1 MRAKV
6 LGPNF
11 FEWRTSKGDEKAIRK
26 PTTDVPMKVAT
37 APVNWNSP
45 HVPDYRPATPYPQL
59 LEEMKAAGY
68 TATEWSTDMPK
79 DPAVLAA
86 DLQARGLRLLGGY
99 VELELRTAAKRDQ
112 EIQRGVG
119 IGKFFRSLGGGFLVA
134 ADGGDQRRIQEAG
147 HVNPEGGLT
156 DAQWRSLCEGLNEV
170 GATLRSAGIQVV
182 FHNHVGTYV
191 ETEAETSRLLDGTD
205 PSLVGWCLDCGH
217 LAYGGG
223 DTLRMLEKYGSRVG
237 YTHIKDVD
245 GKILQTSH
253 EQGWSFLQ
261 ALRRFI
267 FTPLGEG
274 VVNIPAV
281 IRALRRDRYEG
292 WLVIEQDTTPQDPTA
307 IARKNRLYLE
317 GLLQSE
323 S

>member
-1 MRAKV
+1 
-6 LGPNF
+6 
-11 FEWRTSKGDEKAIRK
+11 
-26 PTTDVPMKVAT
+26 MKVAT
-37 APVNWNSP
+37 APVNWNSL
-45 HVPDYRPATPYPQL
+45 HVPDYRPSTPYPQL

-86 DLQARGLRLLGGY
+86 DLQVRGLGLLGGY
-99 VELELRTAAKRDQ
+99 VELELRTEAKRDH
-112 EIQRGVG
+112 EIQRGVE
-119 IGKFFRSLGGGFLVA
+119 IGKFFRSLGGGFLIA

-170 GATLRSAGIQVV
+170 GSMLRSEGIQVV

-237 YTHIKDVD
+237 YAHIKDVD
-245 GKILQTSH
+245 GNILTTSH

-261 ALRRFI
+261 ALRSFI

-281 IRALRRDRYEG
+281 IRALRRHRYDG
-292 WLVIEQDTTPQDPTA
+292 WLVIEQDTTPEDPTA

-317 GLLQSE
+317 RLLESE

>member
-1 MRAKV
+1 
-6 LGPNF
+6 
-11 FEWRTSKGDEKAIRK
+11 
-26 PTTDVPMKVAT
+26 MKVAT

-45 HVPDYRPATPYPQL
+45 HVPDYRPSTPYPQL

-86 DLQARGLRLLGGY
+86 DLQARGLGLLGGY
-99 VELELRTAAKRDQ
+99 VELELRTDAKRAH
-112 EIQRGVG
+112 EIQRGVE
-119 IGKFFRSLGGGFLVA
+119 IGKFFRSLGGSFLIA

-156 DAQWRSLCEGLNEV
+156 DAQWRSLCAGLNEV
-170 GATLRSAGIQVV
+170 GARLRSESIQVV
-182 FHNHVGTYV
+182 FHNHVGTYA

-253 EQGWSFLQ
+253 QQGWSFLQ
-261 ALRRFI
+261 ALRSFI

-281 IRALRRDRYEG
+281 IRALRRHRYEG
-292 WLVIEQDTTPQDPTA
+292 WLVIEQDTTPADPTA

-317 GLLQSE
+317 GLLESE

>member
-1 MRAKV
+1 
-6 LGPNF
+6 
-11 FEWRTSKGDEKAIRK
+11 
-26 PTTDVPMKVAT
+26 MKIGT

-45 HVPDYRPATPYPQL
+45 HVPDYRPWTPYPQL

-68 TATEWSTDMPK
+68 GATEWATEMPR
-79 DPAVLAA
+79 DPGVLAA

-112 EIQRGVG
+112 EIQRGVE
-119 IGKFFRSLGGGFLVA
+119 IGKFFQSLGASFLIA
-134 ADGGDQRRIQEAG
+134 ADGGDSRRVQEAG
-147 HVNPEGGLT
+147 HVNASGGLT
-156 DAQWRSLCEGLNEV
+156 DSQWCSLCDGLNDL
-170 GATLRSAGIQVV
+170 GAMLKSASIQVV

-223 DTLRMLEKYGSRVG
+223 DTLRMLEKYGGRVG
-237 YTHIKDVD
+237 YAHIKDVD
-245 GKILQTSH
+245 GKILQMSH
-253 EQGWSFLQ
+253 EQGWSFLE

-281 IRALRRDRYEG
+281 IRTLKSHRYDG
-292 WLVIEQDTTPQDPTA
+292 WLVIEQDTTPLDPTV
-307 IARKNRLYLE
+307 IARQNRLYLE
-317 GLLQSE
+317 RLLQSE
-323 S
+323 R